1 MTVSELID
9 QLSDFLKKNGD
20 LEVFCCMDTDPLDLS
35 WQADQVD
42 KEKFIDTKGYKQV
55 CVIR

>member
-9 QLSDFLKKNGD
+9 QLSEFKKKNGD
-20 LEVFCCMDTDPLDLS
+20 LEVFCCMDTDPMESS
-35 WQADQVD
+35 WWADQVVED
-42 KEKFIDTKGYKQV
+42 KLGYKQV